1 MPARGA
7 TGKTSRLPASAKAL
21 AVRMLARR
29 DYSRA
34 ELEQRL
40 LHKGIPRDDIER
52 ALDELTAQGLL
63 SDSRFAGATVRRKSG
78 AYSKRAIAGALKAS
92 GVEGDVAS
100 QALAA
105 SEVDDADAIVALW
118 LRRFGAP
125 PANDREKA
133 RQIRFLQSR
142 GFSLSAI
149 FKLLREP
156 PPV

>member
-7 TGKTSRLPASAKAL
+7 SGKPPGLPPSVKAV

-34 ELEQRL
+34 ELAQRL
-40 LHKGIPRDDIER
+40 AHKGIPRDDIER
-52 ALDELTAQGLL
+52 ALDELAAQGLL

-78 AYSKRAIAGALKAS
+78 EYSKRAIAGALKAS
-92 GVEGDVAS
+92 GVDSDVAS

-105 SEVDDADAIVALW
+105 SEVDDDDAIVALW
-118 LRRFGAP
+118 LRRFGTP

-133 RQIRFLQSR
+133 RQVRFLQSR

-149 FKLLREP
+149 FKLLRDP
-156 PPV
+156 PTH